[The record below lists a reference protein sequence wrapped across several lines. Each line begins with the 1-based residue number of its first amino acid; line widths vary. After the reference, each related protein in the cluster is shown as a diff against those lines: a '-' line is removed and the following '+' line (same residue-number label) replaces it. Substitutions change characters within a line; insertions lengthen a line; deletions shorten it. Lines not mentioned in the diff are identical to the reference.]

1 MDLENKTYDELKQGL
16 KRNELVLYYQP
27 QIDIQKGVI
36 IGVEALVR
44 WNHPSK
50 GILPPSYFIAIAEK
64 TDLINLIGDWVI
76 HEGVSQIKKWLLQ
89 GMPISSM
96 SINLSPIQLRN
107 KKISEVILKVL
118 NEVGLDP
125 SILDLEL
132 TESVLMHD
140 AEDVNY
146 VIKKLVDEGVT
157 FSIDDFGTGYSS
169 FAYLK
174 KFDVQRIKI
183 DQSFIKGLNQ
193 NLEDKKIA
201 QSIIDLANELNLDTI
216 AEGVEDEATLTNLKN
231 MGCTQAQGYFIGKPM
246 SAKDFETYFSKKLK
260 IKESN

>member
-1 MDLENKTYDELKQGL
+1 MDLENKIYVELKQGL

-27 QIDIQKGVI
+27 QIDIQTGII

-44 WNHPSK
+44 WNHPSE
-50 GILPPSYFIAIAEK
+50 GMLTPGYFIAIAEEN
-64 TDLINLIGDWVI
+64 DLINLIGDWVI
-76 HEGVSQIKKWLLQ
+76 LEGISQIKKWLLQ

-96 SINLSPIQLRN
+96 SINLSPIQLQN
-107 KKISEVILKVL
+107 KKTSEEILKVL
-118 NEVGLDP
+118 DEVGLDP

-132 TESVLMHD
+132 TESILMHD
-140 AEDVNY
+140 AEDVNQI
-146 VIKKLVDEGVT
+146 IKKLNQKGVT

-183 DQSFIKGLNQ
+183 DQSFIKELNHSA
-193 NLEDKKIA
+193 EDKKIV
-201 QSIIDLANELNLDTI
+201 QSIINLANELNLGTI
-216 AEGVEDEATLTNLKN
+216 AEGVEDEATLMKLKN
-231 MGCTQAQGYFIGKPM
+231 MGCTQAQGYLIGKPM

-260 IKESN
+260 IKESS

>member
-193 NLEDKKIA
+193 NLEDKKIT

-216 AEGVEDEATLTNLKN
+216 AEGVEDEATLMNLKN

>member
-1 MDLENKTYDELKQGL
+1 MDLENKIYDELKQGL

-27 QIDIQKGVI
+27 QIDIQTGVI

-44 WNHPSK
+44 WNHPSE
-50 GILPPSYFIAIAEK
+50 GMLAPSYFIVIAEK

-107 KKISEVILKVL
+107 KKISEDILNVL
-118 NEVGLDP
+118 DEVGLDP

-140 AEDVNY
+140 AEDVNQI
-146 VIKKLVDEGVT
+146 IKKLNEEGVT

-183 DQSFIKGLNQ
+183 DQSFIKGLNHSSG
-193 NLEDKKIA
+193 DKKIV
-201 QSIIDLANELNLDTI
+201 QSIIDLANELNLVTI
-216 AEGVEDEATLTNLKN
+216 AEGVEDEATLMNLKN

-246 SAKDFETYFSKKLK
+246 SVKDFETYFSKK
-260 IKESN
+260 

>member
-1 MDLENKTYDELKQGL
+1 MDLENKIYNELKQGL

-107 KKISEVILKVL
+107 KKISEEILKVL

>member
-107 KKISEVILKVL
+107 KKISEEILKVL

>member
-1 MDLENKTYDELKQGL
+1 MA
-16 KRNELVLYYQP
+16 
-27 QIDIQKGVI
+27 
-36 IGVEALVR
+36 IG
-44 WNHPSK
+44 
-50 GILPPSYFIAIAEK
+50 
-64 TDLINLIGDWVI
+64 VI

-107 KKISEVILKVL
+107 KKISDEILKVL
-118 NEVGLDP
+118 DEVGLDP

-140 AEDVNY
+140 AEDVNQI
-146 VIKKLVDEGVT
+146 IKKLNEEGVT

-183 DQSFIKGLNQ
+183 DQSFIKGLN
-193 NLEDKKIA
+193 LSSGDKKIV
-201 QSIIDLANELNLDTI
+201 QSIIDLANELNLVTI
-216 AEGVEDEATLTNLKN
+216 AEGVEDEATLMNLKN

-246 SAKDFETYFSKKLK
+246 SAKDFETYFSKK
-260 IKESN
+260 

>member
-1 MDLENKTYDELKQGL
+1 MDLENKIYDELKQGL

-27 QIDIQKGVI
+27 QIDIQTGVI

-44 WNHPSK
+44 WNHPSE
-50 GILPPSYFIAIAEK
+50 GILAPSYFIAIAEK

-107 KKISEVILKVL
+107 KKISEEILKVL
-118 NEVGLDP
+118 DEVGLDP

-157 FSIDDFGTGYSS
+157 FSIDDLILGL
-169 FAYLK
+169 YL
-174 KFDVQRIKI
+174 
-183 DQSFIKGLNQ
+183 
-193 NLEDKKIA
+193 
-201 QSIIDLANELNLDTI
+201 
-216 AEGVEDEATLTNLKN
+216 
-231 MGCTQAQGYFIGKPM
+231 
-246 SAKDFETYFSKKLK
+246 
-260 IKESN
+260 